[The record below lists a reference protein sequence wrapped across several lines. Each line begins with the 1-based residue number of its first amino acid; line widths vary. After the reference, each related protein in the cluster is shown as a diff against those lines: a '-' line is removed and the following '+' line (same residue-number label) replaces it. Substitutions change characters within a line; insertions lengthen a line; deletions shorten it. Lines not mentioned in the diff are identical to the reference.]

1 MSEDKS
7 TKEVIEDIKETVEE
21 VVEDVKETV
30 EEAVDAVEDVVDNA
44 KPALMKLKDENPKVF
59 FGGIAAIVVV
69 AGLFFF
75 SGGSSKTQHVQKIAY
90 EVGQT
95 YTLQAPN
102 SLPGSGSTLKIL
114 KIPGQMAS
122 FDNESEDVVCNAPSG
137 TRATLKSFQE
147 AFGRKNLFAH
157 IEILEEVADCRK
169 GVKGWTL
176 TTNLK

>member
-7 TKEVIEDIKETVEE
+7 TDEIIENVKEV
-21 VVEDVKETV
+21 V
-30 EEAVDAVEDVVDNA
+30 EEAVDAVEDAVDAA
-44 KPALMKLKDENPKVF
+44 KPPLMKLKEENPKVF
-59 FGGIAAIVVV
+59 YGGIAAIAVV

-75 SGGSSKTQHVQKIAY
+75 SGGSSNTQHVQQIAHT
-90 EVGQT
+90 VGET

-102 SLPGSGSTLKIL
+102 ATPGSGVTLKIL

-122 FDNESEDVVCNAPSG
+122 FDTESEDVVCNAPSG
-137 TRATLKSFQE
+137 TRATIKSFQE
-147 AFGRKNLFAH
+147 AFGKKNLFAH
-157 IEILEEVADCRK
+157 IEILDAVNDCRQ